1 MEEYRL
7 TDIDRK
13 AREIDSL
20 ERRLE
25 QARADLSRSLARAH
39 ADGYSLAF
47 LGKLAGMSSQRVSQ
61 IVNRVNEKPRAKAP
75 DDLRFP

>member
-1 MEEYRL
+1 MEEPRL
-7 TDIDRK
+7 SDIDRK

-25 QARADLSRSLARAH
+25 LARSDLSRSLARAH

-61 IVNRVNEKPRAKAP
+61 IINRINHRERENAPR
-75 DDLRFP
+75 D